1 MAPNKVVLIACG
13 SFNPPTHMHLR
24 LFEIARDYLQ
34 KMGICEV
41 LFGIISPVHDAYGK
55 KDLAQASHRLAM
67 AKLAS
72 ESSDWIRVSDW
83 ECKQMGHSRT
93 YLVLKH
99 HQDLI
104 NNMINNKLNDN
115 VNEEEVGFI
124 PNFVLN
130 NLHGNIQV
138 KLICG
143 GDLLESFGIPGLW
156 SDADIE
162 DIVKTHGLVVI
173 SRENSNPH
181 KFIYN
186 SDILTRYM
194 RNIHIVTEWITND
207 ISSTKIR
214 RALGRNDSVKYL
226 VPDKVIEYITKNE
239 LYNSEKSKYL
249 LPSIAQDGNFLIP
262 SPMDISTE
270 SPSPINLNCIN
281 LCNSNLFSNR
291 QEVLKKPGLAVK
303 IITDN
308 TGEHVVVHDNGNE
321 EVYLDRTACL
331 L

>member
-239 LYNSEKSKYL
+239 LYNSEKRPKKHKL
-249 LPSIAQDGNFLIP
+249 ITREEFRKCILCVEKKSIQKIKKKKKFKI
-262 SPMDISTE
+262 MQTKRY
-270 SPSPINLNCIN
+270 CIACPN
-281 LCNSNLFSNR
+281 KPHFC
-291 QEVLKKPGLAVK
+291 KKCF
-303 IITDN
+303 
-308 TGEHVVVHDNGNE
+308 NE
-321 EVYLDRTACL
+321 KHKNKQ
-331 L
+331 